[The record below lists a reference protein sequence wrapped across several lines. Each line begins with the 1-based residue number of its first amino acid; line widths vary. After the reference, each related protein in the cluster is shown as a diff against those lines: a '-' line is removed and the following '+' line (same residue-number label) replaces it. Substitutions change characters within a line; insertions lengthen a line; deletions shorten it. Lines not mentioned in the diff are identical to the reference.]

1 MRSRVLILTAFF
13 VAASHATLAAQSTQ
27 AAPADTTSPVAVVQ
41 RLFDA
46 MARGD
51 SATLRALL
59 VPGMHFVALSADAA
73 APAAP
78 RMQADT
84 TFIQSLGRQRQR
96 LLERMWEPVVR
107 VQGSIATVWAPYDFH
122 IDGKFSHCGVDTA
135 TLLRTARGWQIA
147 TLAYTVQRTGCAPSP
162 LGPPR

>member
-1 MRSRVLILTAFF
+1 MRLSLV
-13 VAASHATLAAQSTQ
+13 SLAAIAAVLSSQ
-27 AAPADTTSPVAVVQ
+27 ALSAQTPAADTTSPAAVVQ

-46 MARGD
+46 MGRAD
-51 SATLRALL
+51 TATLRTLL
-59 VPGMHFVALSADAA
+59 LPGMHFVAMSAEAP

-78 RMQADT
+78 RIQADT
-84 TFIQSLGRQRQR
+84 TFIRSLGAQRQR

-122 IDGKFSHCGVDTA
+122 VDGTFSHCGVDTA